1 MNINVNGYT
10 IRTGIPTV
18 YTISGGT
25 IFYPLNNPVG
35 YIVLLCDC
43 SNGGSITINLSLTS
57 NNSDCY
63 VIKKIDSSAN
73 VVTIEPNGSETI
85 DGSSTATI
93 SVQYTSLT
101 LVSDGASSWNII

>member
-43 SNGGSITINLSLTS
+43 SNGGSITINLSS
-57 NNSDCY
+57 ASHIDDCY
-63 VIKKIDSSAN
+63 VIKKIDSTVN
-73 VVTIEPNGSETI
+73 IVTIVPYGSETI
-85 DGSSTATI
+85 DGSSTAII

-101 LVSDGASSWNII
+101 LISDGSSNWSII

>member
-43 SNGGSITINLSLTS
+43 SNGGSITINLPTTA
-57 NNSDCY
+57 NKTDCI
-63 VIKKIDSSAN
+63 VVKKIDSTVN
-73 VVTIEPNGSETI
+73 IVTIIPNGSETI
-85 DGSSTATI
+85 DGSSTAII
-93 SVQYTSLT
+93 SVKYTSLT
-101 LVSDGASSWNII
+101 LVSDGSNNWNII